1 MERQS
6 QEMNLIKR
14 SNTYKIIIPAKVERI
29 IRFLCERVW
38 NTEWSGIL
46 FYTPTGQFEDGSLQ
60 IHCVDIL
67 PMDIGSTTYTEFDMS
82 PDVISY
88 MAENPELL
96 DCKMGLI
103 HSHNNMQSF
112 FSGTDLNTLK
122 DEGKDRN
129 HFVSLIVNNAGTY
142 TAAITRKIK
151 YKSVRDLSYE
161 GFNGTVDIPE
171 KEIVEGE
178 ELEYF
183 YLDIIKEEEPENPF
197 YTIDSRLNEIK
208 DSKKKAPAKVVTP
221 QFTYPNTYSN
231 TANTKNTLPSYYN
244 RYYKEP
250 TLFDDLEWEDTKPVS
265 TPSTPTKVED
275 VQHQKLTDAAIEEV
289 VNQLLTGSVTVTKMD
304 AETKKK
310 VVDSISKRFDK
321 RFGKGDLGMQLFNF
335 WATDFIEFLI
345 WYTVTD
351 PEEDEYDVAA
361 TLASKVI
368 ESLKKLPKNEYIDE
382 YIDILDG
389 YVTRLQ

>member
-1 MERQS
+1 MEANP
-6 QEMNLIKR
+6 QEMSLIKR

-38 NTEWSGIL
+38 STEWSGIL
-46 FYTPTGQFEDGSLQ
+46 FYTPTGEFEDNSLQ
-60 IHCVDIL
+60 INCVDIL

-122 DEGKDRN
+122 SEGKDRN

-151 YKSVRDLSYE
+151 YKSIRNLSYE

-171 KEIVEGE
+171 KEVIEGE

-183 YLDIIKEEEPENPF
+183 YLDVIKEEESENPF
-197 YTIDSRLNEIK
+197 YTIDSRLNEIR
-208 DSKKKAPAKVVTP
+208 DSKKKTAPKTSTP
-221 QFTYPNTYSN
+221 QYTYPNIYNDTVNS
-231 TANTKNTLPSYYN
+231 KNTLPSYYN
-244 RYYKEP
+244 KHYKEP
-250 TLFDDLEWEDTKPVS
+250 TLFDDLEWEDTKSSSSAS
-265 TPSTPTKVED
+265 TPSEVED
-275 VQHQKLTDAAIEEV
+275 VQHQKLTDAAVEEV
-289 VNQLLTGSVTVTKMD
+289 VNQLLTGSVTITKMD

-310 VVDSISKRFDK
+310 VIDSISKRFDK
-321 RFGKGDLGMQLFNF
+321 RFGKGDIGMQLFYF

-351 PEEDEYDVAA
+351 PKEDEYDVAA
-361 TLASKVI
+361 MLASKTI
-368 ESLKKLPKNEYIDE
+368 TALKKLPKNEYIDE
-382 YIDILDG
+382 YIDILND